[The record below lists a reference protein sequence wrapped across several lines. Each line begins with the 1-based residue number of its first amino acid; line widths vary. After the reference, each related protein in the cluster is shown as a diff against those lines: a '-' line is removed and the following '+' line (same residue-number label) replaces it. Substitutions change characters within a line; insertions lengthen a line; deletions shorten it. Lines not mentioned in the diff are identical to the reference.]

1 MGKAHGV
8 ICTMIPWAFVT
19 ASSEESLGLGTTD
32 RRFLMV
38 KQKRHEDGT
47 VWKAG
52 AQVLHQQEKYK
63 GNLLDLAYFS
73 VLKMISISSCLQT
86 EESLTMERRHC
97 CSEALNGA
105 RVQGGRSNSKSEG

>member
-1 MGKAHGV
+1 MWKAHGV
-8 ICTMIPWAFVT
+8 IICTMIPWTFVT
-19 ASSEESLGLGTTD
+19 ASSEENLGLGTTD

-47 VWKAG
+47 VWKEAG

-73 VLKMISISSCLQT
+73 ALKIIPISSCLQT
-86 EESLTMERRHC
+86 EESLPRRHC
-97 CSEALNGA
+97 SSEALNGA